1 MGCPA
6 PFGGAPNFDP
16 YGLGNGGALPQPY
29 YAPQPIVRQPQPKPV
44 AVRPQPKPVEAPKP
58 VRAVVPPPDQLGI
71 ALEDPPVVV
80 PTPKE
85 LGIDLD

>member
-6 PFGGAPNFDP
+6 PFGGSPNFDP
-16 YGLGNGGALPQPY
+16 YGLGGAALPQPY
-29 YAPQPIVRQPQPKPV
+29 YAPQPQRQPAPKPV
-44 AVRPQPKPVEAPKP
+44 AVRPQPRPVEAPKP
-58 VRAVVPPPDQLGI
+58 VRAEVPPPEQLGI

-85 LGIDLD
+85 LGIDPQ